1 MYDSVLR
8 KIFAIQRGKF
18 RDQNAYEKRVLRIK
32 VMLRGTQNVTLKT
45 PETLDIKRKNLRS
58 LGIVG
63 FSSWQGMRD
72 SNPRKRS
79 QSPVCYRY
87 TNPLNDFFPKR
98 MIIITISCKKSRLIF
113 SFLQKL
119 KWTLKK
125 PVNSGGTGNDCGLCG
140 VFAAEGRR
148 SCFFPRKTD
157 FLLHVLRAVAFCP
170 ARSC

>member
-1 MYDSVLR
+1 MTNFMTKMRVRSVFYASEWCCAEH
-8 KIFAIQRGKF
+8 K
-18 RDQNAYEKRVLRIK
+18 
-32 VMLRGTQNVTLKT
+32 NVTLKM

-58 LGIVG
+58 LGIAG

-87 TNPLNDFFPKR
+87 TNPLNGFFPKR

-119 KWTLKK
+119 KETFEK
-125 PVNSGGTGNDCGLCG
+125 S
-140 VFAAEGRR
+140 R
-148 SCFFPRKTD
+148 SIQEAQEK
-157 FLLHVLRAVAFCP
+157 RAVRLPQLRQKGGVPAFFQGKQTFFYMCC
-170 ARSC
+170 ARLLSVLPGHAKGAENIGERMRA